1 MNYYGNQQNFR
12 NFEILGDKLG
22 NNVILGDSTKNS
34 FDGRPTRAFIFKLT
48 AENMALRIF
57 KSEDGKRKCFRLK
70 PNEVIKYGPLN
81 VEIQVPIPPI
91 FNRTIFAGL
100 DKAHTL
106 APEDPKG
113 KGAFSPT
120 LSRARSPAFSPA
132 CSPTFVCVGILG
144 SEAKSESAGRE

>member
-1 MNYYGNQQNFR
+1 MNNYGNQQNFR

-34 FDGRPTRAFIFKLT
+34 FNGRPTRAFIFKLT
-48 AENMALRIF
+48 AENMALRIS

-81 VEIQVPIPPI
+81 VEIRVPIPPI

-113 KGAFSPT
+113 KGPLVQPSVELVAQP
-120 LSRARSPAFSPA
+120 LVQLVAQPLY
-132 CSPTFVCVGILG
+132 VLG
-144 SEAKSESAGRE
+144 S